1 MSGGRPLVQTSLLP
15 HISRAPRASN
25 DDDDDCQK
33 DENMIVT
40 KSIVVKEAKSEYYNV
55 EEDTIMT
62 SMRTIPV
69 TGVSNGMAGGAD
81 LIL

>member
-25 DDDDDCQK
+25 DDDDDDCQK

-40 KSIVVKEAKSEYYNV
+40 KNTIRDGGSTALYAV
-55 EEDTIMT
+55 DTVDYLH
-62 SMRTIPV
+62 S
-69 TGVSNGMAGGAD
+69 
-81 LIL
+81 LHC